1 MKPKKDIFT
10 NQLKSA
16 MKKQIIHS
24 LLILLFL
31 FGATSLHADSLVP
44 DSVLRK
50 LKSVPDTEKIN
61 MLNNYVSTIYNN
73 EFVKSKIIADST
85 LSWSLKLNFKKGV
98 ARSEKMLSTILY
110 FKGDY
115 EGALAYSIKAAKIYE
130 DMGDK
135 HGLVV
140 AYNDLANMI
149 RKHNEFDK
157 AKKYLV
163 QALAIARDE
172 KDTEGIANSAN
183 NLGVVF
189 DVMNKADSALYY
201 YKIGLENYTML
212 NVLSGMGYSYN
223 YIGVLY
229 AETQK
234 YDLAIEYLQ
243 KSIAIREK
251 LGESQA
257 IAVTYENMGELS
269 LAKKDNL
276 TAKGYF
282 QKSLAI
288 AQKLGFSDLIS
299 YIYKMLADVEAG
311 ENNFKSAFDY
321 QHKYETLNDSLF
333 NIKSNA
339 QIADMQVRYETEK
352 KEKEN
357 AILLQTNKEKELRI
371 SKQRVQL
378 AVMTGIL
385 LISILSGFL
394 FYSRNKL
401 RQQQLLNEEINRQE
415 KLRLRA
421 VITSQEKERQR
432 IAAELH
438 DGLGQVLSAARL
450 NLASVDPD
458 HEETPQLKKALD
470 LIDRS
475 CKELREISHDM
486 MPSMLVKAGLIPA
499 VQELISNVNQSGN
512 LHIGLDAEQME
523 QRLDTEVELNLF
535 RVLQELLTNI
545 IKYAHST
552 EVQIQFIREEK
563 TLTMMVEDNGVG
575 FDTDVLNSSAGN
587 GWYNIQSRLRLIGG
601 QYEIDSRK
609 DSGTV
614 VTVDVPL

>member
-1 MKPKKDIFT
+1 
-10 NQLKSA
+10 
-16 MKKQIIHS
+16 MKKGNS
-24 LLILLFL
+24 KLLLFCL
-31 FGATSLHADSLVP
+31 FMVSAAFARADSLVP

-50 LKSVPDTEKIN
+50 LKVVPDTEKIN
-61 MLNNYVSTIYNN
+61 ILNNYVSNIYNN
-73 EFVKSKIIADST
+73 EFVKSKIIADSI
-85 LSWSLKLNFKKGV
+85 LNWSLQLNFKKGV
-98 ARSEKMLSTILY
+98 ARSEKLLSTILY

-115 EGALAYSIKAAKIYE
+115 EAALAYNIKSAKIYE
-130 DMGDK
+130 ALGDK
-135 HGLVV
+135 RGQVSV
-140 AYNDLANMI
+140 YNDLANML

-157 AKKYLV
+157 AKKYL
-163 QALAIARDE
+163 QDALSIARSE
-172 KDTEGIANSAN
+172 KDTDGIANCTN
-183 NLGVVF
+183 NLGVVY
-189 DVMNKADSALYY
+189 DVIGKADSALYY
-201 YKIGLENYTML
+201 YQQGLENYTL
-212 NVLSGMGYSYN
+212 LHQLSGMGYSYN

-251 LGESQA
+251 LGEAQA

-276 TAKGYF
+276 TAKEYF
-282 QKSLAI
+282 LKSLAI
-288 AQKLGFSDLIS
+288 SQKLGFADLTS
-299 YIYKMLADVEAG
+299 YIYKMLADVAADEKD
-311 ENNFKSAFDY
+311 FKAAYDY

-333 NIKSNA
+333 NIKRNA

-357 AILLQTNKEKELRI
+357 AILHQVNKEKELRI
-371 SKQRVQL
+371 TKQRVQL

-401 RQQQLLNEEINRQE
+401 RQQQLLNEEINHQE

-421 VITSQEKERQR
+421 VIASQEKERQR

-450 NLASVDPD
+450 NLAAVDSD
-458 HEETPQLKKALD
+458 HEETPQLKKALE

-486 MPSMLVKAGLIPA
+486 MPSLLMKAGLIPA
-499 VQELISNVNQSGN
+499 VQELIANFNQSGN
-512 LHIGLDAEQME
+512 IIVGLDADQME
-523 QRLDTEVELNLF
+523 QRFSAEIELNLF

-545 IKYAHST
+545 FKYAQSS
-552 EVQIQFIREEK
+552 EVQVQFIREEK
-563 TLTMMVEDNGVG
+563 LLTMMVEDNGVG
-575 FDTDVLNSSAGN
+575 FDTGILSSSSGN